1 MTSSSAP
8 WWISTAWISLM
19 LLTFLVI
26 DMRSLGPL
34 SSALLMTTIGI
45 VPPVVLL
52 MLWSDGP
59 PPTVAEV
66 LHTVEAGR

>member
-1 MTSSSAP
+1 MTSSFVP
-8 WWISTAWISLM
+8 WWISAIWISLT

-26 DMRSLGPL
+26 DAGSLGSL
-34 SSALLMTTIGI
+34 SSLVLVTIVGI

-59 PPTVAEV
+59 PPTVAEL
-66 LHTVEAGR
+66 LHAVEAGR

>member
-1 MTSSSAP
+1 
-8 WWISTAWISLM
+8 M